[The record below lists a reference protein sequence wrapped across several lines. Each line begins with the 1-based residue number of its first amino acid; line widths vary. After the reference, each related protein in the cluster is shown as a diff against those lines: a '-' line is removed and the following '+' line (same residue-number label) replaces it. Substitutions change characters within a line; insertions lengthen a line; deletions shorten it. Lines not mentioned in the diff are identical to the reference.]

1 MTKIIFVQSDGTE
14 HLVEANDGDSIM
26 TAAINNDVPGID
38 GDCGGNCACA
48 TCHVYIRQS
57 MNIVAS
63 EEEKTMLGIADNA
76 TSDSRLGCQ
85 ISVSDNL
92 DGLRV
97 YLPVA
102 QH

>member
-1 MTKIIFVQSDGTE
+1 MTKIVFIQPDGIE
-14 HLVEANDGDSIM
+14 YLVEADNGDSIM

-57 MNIVAS
+57 INNIAD
-63 EEEKTMLGIADNA
+63 EEERTMLGIADNA

-85 ISVSDNL
+85 ISVSDDL

-97 YLPVA
+97 YLPIA

>member
-1 MTKIIFVQSDGTE
+1 M
-14 HLVEANDGDSIM
+14 A
-26 TAAINNDVPGID
+26 AAINNDVPGID

-57 MNIVAS
+57 ISSVVD
-63 EEEKTMLGIADNA
+63 EEEKTMLSIADSA
-76 TSDSRLGCQ
+76 TPDSRLGCQ
-85 ISVSDNL
+85 IPVSDDL

>member
-1 MTKIIFVQSDGTE
+1 MTKIVFIQPDGIE
-14 HLVEANDGDSIM
+14 YLVEADNGDSIM

-57 MNIVAS
+57 INSIAD
-63 EEEKTMLGIADNA
+63 EEERTMLGIADNA

-85 ISVSDNL
+85 ISVSDDL

-97 YLPVA
+97 YLPIA

>member
-1 MTKIIFVQSDGTE
+1 MTKIVFIQPDGIE
-14 HLVEANDGDSIM
+14 HLVEADNGDSIM
-26 TAAINNDVPGID
+26 TAAINNNVPGID

-57 MNIVAS
+57 ISSIAD

-85 ISVSDNL
+85 ISVSGDL

-97 YLPVA
+97 YLPIA